1 MPPTMGAHV
10 GVHRN
15 LEPLYNFPNP
25 RLVKN
30 LVRDLPLR
38 VSALRTLGAFANIS
52 ALESFM
58 DELAEAGN
66 ISPIEFR
73 LNHLDNEKAMD
84 VIRALDAKMTF
95 DEAGTLNGLGAGM
108 AFAQY
113 KNVAAYCA
121 VGLEVEINDEAE
133 VILHRAWIVADAGE
147 VVDPDGLTAQLE
159 GGLIQAASWALMEQ
173 VTYDSGGV
181 TSRDWE
187 SYPII
192 RFNNIPKIETV
203 LMARPGEPFL
213 GAGEASSGPTGGAII
228 NAIYNAIGLRL
239 RRMPFNPDAIRS
251 AAMN

>member
-1 MPPTMGAHV
+1 
-10 GVHRN
+10 

-30 LVRDLPLR
+30 LVRNLPLR
-38 VSALRTLGAFANIS
+38 VSALRTLGAFANVS
-52 ALESFM
+52 AMESFI

-73 LNHLDNEKAMD
+73 LNHLDNEKATD
-84 VIRALDAKMTF
+84 VIEVLDEKMKFDDAGRAS
-95 DEAGTLNGLGAGM
+95 GLGAGI

-113 KNVAAYCA
+113 KNVATYCA
-121 VGLEVEINDEAE
+121 VGIEVEINDAAE

-173 VTYDSGGV
+173 VTYNSGGI
-181 TSRDWE
+181 TSRDWD

-192 RFNNIPKIETV
+192 RFNNIPEIHTV
-203 LMARPGEPFL
+203 LMERPGEPFL

-228 NAIYNAIGLRL
+228 NAIYNAVGLRL
-239 RRMPFNPDAIRS
+239 RRMPFNPDQIRL

>member
-1 MPPTMGAHV
+1 MGAHV

-30 LVRDLPLR
+30 LVRNLPLR
-38 VSALRTLGAFANIS
+38 VSALRTLGAFANVS
-52 ALESFM
+52 AMESFI

-66 ISPIEFR
+66 MSPIEFR
-73 LNHLDNEKAMD
+73 LKYLDNEKAKD
-84 VIRALDAKMTF
+84 VIKVLDDKMTF
-95 DEAGTLNGLGAGM
+95 GEAGQGSSLGAGM
-108 AFAQY
+108 AFSQY
-113 KNVAAYCA
+113 KNVATYCA
-121 VGLEVEINDEAE
+121 VGIEAEINDAAE

-147 VVDPDGLTAQLE
+147 VVDPEGLTAQLE
-159 GGLIQAASWALMEQ
+159 GGLIQAASWALMEE

-181 TSRDWE
+181 TSRDWD

-192 RFNNIPKIETV
+192 RFNNIPEIHTV
-203 LMARPGEPFL
+203 LMERPGEPFL

-228 NAIYNAIGLRL
+228 NAIYNAVGLRL
-239 RRMPFNPDAIRS
+239 RRMPFNPDQIRF